1 MSLEK
6 RAKKAQKEEAKKQ
19 QEVADK
25 LVKVADK
32 LVKVADKL
40 LEVIKEEDLQLFECD
55 LTISLLTKR
64 IQGMVQGYM
73 GSKKLSDLYEKA

>member
-19 QEVADK
+19 QE
-25 LVKVADK
+25 VADK